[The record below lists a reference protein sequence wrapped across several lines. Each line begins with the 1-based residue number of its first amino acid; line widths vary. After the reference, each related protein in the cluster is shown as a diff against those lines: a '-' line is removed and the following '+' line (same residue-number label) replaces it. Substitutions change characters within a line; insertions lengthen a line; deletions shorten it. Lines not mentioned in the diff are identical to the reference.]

1 MVKPPFMTADPL
13 CYGLLKE
20 YANENRKHQTEAERC
35 LWDSLRNGN
44 TGYSFKR
51 QHIVGMYIADFICIE
66 ARLIIEVDGGY
77 HSQWEQM
84 EVDANRTHVLEQMGF
99 RVIRFSNEEII
110 GDIDNVLD
118 VIISTIEQLQ

>member
-1 MVKPPFMTADPL
+1 
-13 CYGLLKE
+13 
-20 YANENRKHQTEAERC
+20 
-35 LWDSLRNGN
+35 
-44 TGYSFKR
+44 
-51 QHIVGMYIADFICIE
+51 MYIADFICIE
-66 ARLIIEVDGGY
+66 AKLIIEVDGGY

-118 VIISTIEQLQ
+118 VIISNIEQLQ